1 MSKQIVGSIL
11 TILLFGGMISCSV
24 TPKTENQ
31 KISRLVND
39 NKTFLVD
46 VRTPEEYNAEKIE
59 GAINIP
65 LDQIENRLSEFR
77 GKKNIVV
84 FCRTG
89 IRAGKAKDLL
99 QKNNVPDVYSGTS
112 YQNVFEVKK
121 NKTKN

>member
-1 MSKQIVGSIL
+1 MSKQIIG
-11 TILLFGGMISCSV
+11 TILAILLSGSMISCSV
-24 TPKTENQ
+24 TPRTENQ

-59 GAINIP
+59 GAVNIP
-65 LDQIENRLSEFR
+65 LDQIENRLSEFQ

-84 FCRTG
+84 YCRSG

-112 YQNVFEVKK
+112 YQNVSELKK
-121 NKTKN
+121 NKIKN

>member
-1 MSKQIVGSIL
+1 MPKQIIGTLLV
-11 TILLFGGMISCSV
+11 ILLSGGMISCSV
-24 TPKTENQ
+24 TPKTESQ

-59 GAINIP
+59 GAVNIP
-65 LDQIENRLSEFR
+65 LDQIESRLSEFR
-77 GKKNIVV
+77 GKKNIVIY
-84 FCRTG
+84 CRSG

-99 QKNNVPDVYSGTS
+99 QKNNIPDVYSGTS
-112 YQNVFEVKK
+112 YQNVSELKK

>member
-1 MSKQIVGSIL
+1 MPKQIIG
-11 TILLFGGMISCSV
+11 TILVILLSGGMISCSV
-24 TPKTENQ
+24 TPKTESQ
-31 KISRLVND
+31 KISKLVND

-59 GAINIP
+59 GAVNIP
-65 LDQIENRLSEFR
+65 LDQVESRLSEFR

-84 FCRTG
+84 YCRSG

-99 QKNNVPDVYSGTS
+99 QKNNIPDVYSGTS
-112 YQNVFEVKK
+112 YQNVSELKK

>member
-1 MSKQIVGSIL
+1 MPKQIIGTLLV
-11 TILLFGGMISCSV
+11 ILLSGGMISCSV
-24 TPKTENQ
+24 TPKTESQ

-59 GAINIP
+59 GAVNIP
-65 LDQIENRLSEFR
+65 LDQIENRLSEFQ
-77 GKKNIVV
+77 GKKNIIVY
-84 FCRTG
+84 CRSG

-112 YQNVFEVKK
+112 YQNVSELKK
-121 NKTKN
+121 NKIKN